1 MDSKKFRYT
10 YSAPTEDERREISSI
25 RRQYLAKNEEETK
38 FEKLKRLDAKVKN
51 WPTTIALILGI
62 VGILVFGLGLT
73 MVLEWSIVVWGIVLA
88 IVGAIPIALAHPV
101 YIKRLQINK
110 EKYGEEI
117 LKLSEELLN
126 EEKQN

>member
-62 VGILVFGLGLT
+62 VGILIFGLGLT
-73 MVLEWSIVVWGIVLA
+73 MVLEWSIVIWGIVIA
-88 IVGAIPIALAHPV
+88 IVGSIPIALAYPV
-101 YIKRLQINK
+101 YLKRLQINK